1 MRKYEVGLVISPDL
15 EEEALAELVDSV
27 KQWIADRDGQ
37 VLNVDHWGKRKLAYS
52 IRRFTDGYY
61 VFVTAEMEPS
71 AVRVLEQNFNLSEAI
86 MRHLTTRA
94 EE

>member
-15 EEEALAELVDSV
+15 EEEALAELVDDV
-27 KQWIADRDGQ
+27 KQRIADGDGE
-37 VLNVDHWGKRKLAYS
+37 VLNVDNWGKRKLAYP

-71 AVRVLEQNFNLSEAI
+71 AIRSLEQNFNISEAFL
-86 MRHLTTRA
+86 RHLTTRV